1 MSTRIRAV
9 APAAPSPPPE
19 PTMKLSHL
27 ALVLPLLAFAPAC
40 NSLKSE
46 SSPASATGAEEGMAG
61 EKKDGDK
68 GDKKDAD
75 EEETTAD
82 KLKKA
87 EHGLEDARAELKIA
101 RQECQAGERK
111 QKDEVE
117 EAEYGLAKA
126 REALEVFQRVAK
138 PLELSK
144 IELSLDR
151 SAQSVQEIKQELEE
165 IMAMY
170 KKEDFAS
177 LTKELVISRSKK
189 RLEFEN
195 REMEHEKTRAA
206 TERDVEIPRK
216 EKDLDLEVKK
226 AEAALR
232 EARAEQAKSAD
243 ENELKMKKAERAVDD
258 AEKELAKLKAQAAK
272 EKAASKDAK
281 ASAS

>member
-1 MSTRIRAV
+1 
-9 APAAPSPPPE
+9 
-19 PTMKLSHL
+19 MKLSHL

-40 NSLKSE
+40 NSLKSD
-46 SSPASATGAEEGMAG
+46 SRPAGATAALEETA
-61 EKKDGDK
+61 GDK
-68 GDKKDAD
+68 QDGD